1 MMYLIFD
8 TEAEAKEYS
17 HNEAVK
23 RGHGKPNNTVQ
34 YWWIWRETIDGKWAV
49 QCPEGTKTPTLK
61 EYNNEID

>member
-23 RGHGKPNNTVQ
+23 RGHGKPTSTLQ
-34 YWWIWRETIDGKWAV
+34 YWWIWLMTIDNKWAV
-49 QCPEGTKTPTLK
+49 QCPEGDASPIFPEVTSD
-61 EYNNEID
+61 N